1 MSLNRAE
8 RDLPH
13 NPSAVITSRLM
24 DTVVKR
30 LPSQQEKRGD
40 QKLEAARGIAQEF
53 GDVISQTDHQVI
65 EERITL

>member
-1 MSLNRAE
+1 MNRNHPE
-8 RDLPH
+8 RALPRD
-13 NPSAVITSRLM
+13 PSAIITSRII
-24 DTVVKR
+24 DSFVKV

-40 QKLEAARGIAQEF
+40 QKLDKTRGIAQEF